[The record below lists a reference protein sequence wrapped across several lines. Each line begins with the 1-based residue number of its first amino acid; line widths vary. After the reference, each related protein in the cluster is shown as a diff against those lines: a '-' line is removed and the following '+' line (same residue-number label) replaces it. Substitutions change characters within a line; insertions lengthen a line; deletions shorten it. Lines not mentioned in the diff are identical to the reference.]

1 MLILRLFI
9 LLLILFPGTLYWL
22 PCESAWGENEAA
34 VVTQPVALRETP
46 LLKQDRN
53 SPEQLPSETQ
63 KTVTLSTEAVLPD
76 SKADLNAASTATP
89 DNKHAI
95 LAPETSNP
103 VAVSAVNRS
112 LSLFSERIKERFS
125 LYLERSGKYIDLM
138 KDVLKKKNMPEDI
151 VFLSLIESGF
161 NPNAYSVARA
171 VGPWQFIAST
181 AKRYGLKIDWWKDER
196 KDPVKSTTAAADY
209 LSDLHDMFGS
219 WSLAMAAYNAGEG
232 RILKALNRTRSDDY
246 WTLLNTSQIKRETK
260 EYVPRFIAAGMIAA
274 NPKDYGF
281 EGLEYHAPLSFDE
294 VTLNS
299 PLDLDIAAGCAEVAV
314 DVIRE
319 LNPELR
325 RWSTPPN
332 VPSYILRIPAG
343 KKEVFLGNLSKIP
356 AAERFTITTYIVK
369 KGDTLKSVAK
379 KAGVPLNVV
388 LELNDGIR
396 TIKIGESIYIP
407 PKDKFYMDRDDKTS
421 VKKAAYKKYR
431 KKKHQKTLVTAL
443 NKKNNYVND

>member
-1 MLILRLFI
+1 MLILRPFI
-9 LLLILFPGTLYWL
+9 LLLILFSGMLYWL
-22 PCESAWGENEAA
+22 PCDSAWGENEAA
-34 VVTQPVALRETP
+34 VITQLEASQETP

-53 SPEQLPSETQ
+53 SPEQIPGETQ
-63 KTVTLSTEAVLPD
+63 KTEALSTEPVLPD
-76 SKADLNAASTATP
+76 SKAASKAEP

-95 LAPETSNP
+95 AAPETSNP
-103 VAVSAVNRS
+103 VAVSAVNKS
-112 LSLFSERIKERFS
+112 LFLFSERIKERFS
-125 LYLERSGKYIDLM
+125 LYLERSGKYVDMM
-138 KDVLKKKNMPEDI
+138 KDVLRKKNMPEDI

-246 WTLLNTSQIKRETK
+246 WTLLKTSQIRTETK

-274 NPKDYGF
+274 NPKEYGF
-281 EGLEYHAPLSFDE
+281 EGLAYHAPLSFDE
-294 VTLNS
+294 VTLNN
-299 PLDLDIAAGCAEVAV
+299 PVDLDVAAGCAEVAV
-314 DVIRE
+314 NVIRE

-343 KKEVFLGNLSKIP
+343 KKNIFMENFSKIP
-356 AAERFTITTYIVK
+356 ADERFTITAYVVK

-396 TIKIGESIYIP
+396 AIQTGEKIYLP
-407 PKDKFYMDRDDKTS
+407 PKDKFQMDRDDKAP
-421 VKKAAYKKYR
+421 VKKAAYKKPR

-443 NKKNNYVND
+443 NRKSNYVND

>member
-1 MLILRLFI
+1 MLILRPLI
-9 LLLILFPGTLYWL
+9 LLLILFPGMFYCL
-22 PCESAWGENEAA
+22 PCDYAWGENEAA
-34 VVTQPVALRETP
+34 VIAQLDASLETP
-46 LLKQDRN
+46 QVKQYRN
-53 SPEQLPSETQ
+53 SPEQIAGETQ
-63 KTVTLSTEAVLPD
+63 KTEALATEPAPPESSAD
-76 SKADLNAASTATP
+76 SET
-89 DNKHAI
+89 KHAI
-95 LAPETSNP
+95 AAPEASNP
-103 VAVSAVNRS
+103 VAVSAVNKS
-112 LSLFSERIKERFS
+112 LSLFSERIKARFS

-138 KDVLKKKNMPEDI
+138 KDVFRKKNMPEDI

-246 WTLLNTSQIKRETK
+246 WTLLNTSQIRTETK

-274 NPKDYGF
+274 NPKEYGF
-281 EGLEYHAPLSFDE
+281 EGLEYHAPFAFDE

-299 PLDLDIAAGCAEVAV
+299 PVDLDIAAGCAEVAV
-314 DVIRE
+314 NVIKE

-332 VPSYILRIPAG
+332 VASYTLRIPAG
-343 KKEVFLGNLSKIP
+343 KKKAFMENISKIP
-356 AAERFTITTYIVK
+356 MDERFTITIYTVK
-369 KGDTLKSVAK
+369 KGDTLKGVAK
-379 KAGVPLNVV
+379 NAGVPLNVV

-396 TIKIGESIYIP
+396 IIKAGEKIYIP
-407 PKDKFYMDRDDKTS
+407 PKDKFHMDRDDKTP
-421 VKKAAYKKYR
+421 VKKAVYKKPR

-443 NKKNNYVND
+443 NRKNNYVND